1 MFNDSIETTYKS
13 TSYIEVYE
21 ELITNY
27 IYYKYIN
34 IFKEKII
41 DNSNKEI
48 LVMENIE
55 KSKLQ
60 KQL

>member
-1 MFNDSIETTYKS
+1 MFNDRIETTYKS
-13 TSYIEVYE
+13 ISCREVYE